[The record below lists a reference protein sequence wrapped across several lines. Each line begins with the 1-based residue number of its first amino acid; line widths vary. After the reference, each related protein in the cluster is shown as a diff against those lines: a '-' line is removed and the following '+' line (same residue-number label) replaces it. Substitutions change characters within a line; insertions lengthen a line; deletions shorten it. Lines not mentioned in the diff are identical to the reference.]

1 MIWLPILASV
11 LIIAWA
17 AYRQWFHNP
26 PPDQSFAA
34 MLLDAFL
41 GPFVRWFVTGLAI
54 LVVWLVWALASPA
67 RAHEADTGFRYD
79 GACCS
84 DKDCR
89 PADPG
94 EVKEAP
100 GGWLV
105 VPSGIF
111 IPHGD
116 LRLHDAPDGRFHV
129 CNRLAGDRASPPWCV
144 YVPSFGS

>member
-1 MIWLPILASV
+1 MRAFLLAMACLAAAFWLASTIDV
-11 LIIAWA
+11 
-17 AYRQWFHNP
+17 P
-26 PPDQSFAA
+26 
-34 MLLDAFL
+34 
-41 GPFVRWFVTGLAI
+41 
-54 LVVWLVWALASPA
+54 
-67 RAHEADTGFRYD
+67 AHEADTGFRYD

-84 DKDCR
+84 EKDCR

-129 CNRLAGDRASPPWCV
+129 CNKLAGDRASPPWCV

>member
-1 MIWLPILASV
+1 MIWLPILASA
-11 LIIAWA
+11 LIISWAAWSFARRIWFGGQPVMSLLWAAVALLAVWVAWA
-17 AYRQWFHNP
+17 N
-26 PPDQSFAA
+26 
-34 MLLDAFL
+34 
-41 GPFVRWFVTGLAI
+41 I
-54 LVVWLVWALASPA
+54 PA
-67 RAHEADTGFRYD
+67 RAHESDTGFRYD

-129 CNRLAGDRASPPWCV
+129 CNKTAGDRTTAPWCV

>member
-1 MIWLPILASV
+1 MTWLPILASV

-17 AYRQWFHNP
+17 VH
-26 PPDQSFAA
+26 SFARRIWFGGRPVLS
-34 MLLDAFL
+34 LLWA
-41 GPFVRWFVTGLAI
+41 
-54 LVVWLVWALASPA
+54 ALALLAVWTAWATSPV